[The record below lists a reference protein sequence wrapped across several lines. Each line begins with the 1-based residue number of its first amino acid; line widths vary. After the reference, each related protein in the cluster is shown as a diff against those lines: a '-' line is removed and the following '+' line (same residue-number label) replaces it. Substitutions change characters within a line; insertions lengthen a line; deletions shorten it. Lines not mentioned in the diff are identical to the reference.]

1 MRNSSPRIL
10 IVDDDANITYAFKL
24 GLERRGFLVDVF
36 SDAAD
41 MMDKVKPDAY
51 RVAIFDFRMPKKN
64 GVELYR
70 EFRKL
75 NSKTPV
81 CFFTALDLA
90 EQGLP
95 ETNPDI
101 KTSTIIKKPVSIA
114 HLAKILQ
121 EIIESTS

>member
-1 MRNSSPRIL
+1 MPNSSPRIL

-36 SDAAD
+36 NDTD
-41 MMDKVKPDAY
+41 EMLDKVEPDAY
-51 RVAIFDFRMPKKN
+51 DVAIFDFRMPKKN

-75 NSKTPV
+75 NSETPI

-90 EQGLP
+90 EQVPL
-95 ETNPDI
+95 EVNPDI
-101 KTSTIIKKPVSIA
+101 KAHTIIKKPVSIA
-114 HLAKILQ
+114 GLAEILQ

>member
-1 MRNSSPRIL
+1 MPNGSPRIL

-36 SDAAD
+36 NDAD
-41 MMDKVKPDAY
+41 EVLDKIERDAY

-75 NSKTPV
+75 DRETPI
-81 CFFTALDLA
+81 CFFTALDLS
-90 EQGLP
+90 EQVPL
-95 ETNPDI
+95 EMNPDI
-101 KTSTIIKKPVSIA
+101 KARKIIKKPVSIA
-114 HLAKILQ
+114 DLAEILQ